1 MKTENYRESESV
13 ELKEIETRVREN
25 DAIEKQSV
33 LRVDFRV
40 FNLWFFTKTKIC
52 SQGFQK

>member
-1 MKTENYRESESV
+1 MKRENYRESESV